1 MTAGRCSSKIPF
13 ETCVLRALRVCF
25 RPRNIRHCACGC
37 VPEAAREDPL
47 RAGAPATSWPARVAA
62 RSQSR
67 FTAQTRDRV
76 RVPAEARGAITGSS
90 SSNAANTS
98 VCARAQ
104 ANGRLVEASGGE
116 AILCVRRVR
125 LFGSFATRIT
135 LPGSCFDHPLKRLD
149 HPHTGGP
156 AHRARGHS
164 AGHRAPIA
172 CASAALF
179 RNDANLNNAHPS
191 RAPAAPAAPPH
202 AAAPPLSRI
211 PA

>member
-1 MTAGRCSSKIPF
+1 MRAAPCPRRVAPPLAARRCSPKIPF
-13 ETCVLRALRVCF
+13 EACVLRALRVCS
-25 RPRNIRHCACGC
+25 RPRNIRYCACGC

-135 LPGSCFDHPLKRLD
+135 DVTVDRNFKFSSVYSTWLGFAQPPPGPPRQGL
-149 HPHTGGP
+149 
-156 AHRARGHS
+156 
-164 AGHRAPIA
+164 
-172 CASAALF
+172 ASG
-179 RNDANLNNAHPS
+179 N
-191 RAPAAPAAPPH
+191 
-202 AAAPPLSRI
+202 
-211 PA
+211 